1 MVDLEVRHT
10 EQYGRGLYTRGKI
23 SCGMEARV
31 VTGVWSS
38 HEIILVVVRVARE
51 HGTVE
56 STVRET
62 TGCNTKQNARELQPS
77 SHTFQLQPSSHTFQQ
92 TRCGLLSELFKRI
105 AGRTWNPYVQAVK
118 DSLGVIA
125 KEQVA
130 EQLLGVKALLR
141 EDFDGGHAYDV
152 LCKLI
157 CNTFSI
163 CDGEMVAIG
172 AGVYI
177 QCSQLNHS
185 CDPNC
190 VALFAGK
197 TLTVRAIKDIPA
209 GDQMLISYVDLVDS
223 CLDRR
228 SQLKKVYGFVCV
240 CVRCLV
246 EEREDKETA
255 EVMKEL
261 EYRKSLKATR
271 DWKGIVGCHQLSPH
285 CTVVTAIR
293 ESELM
298 CEAQL
303 ELGMWKHA
311 ANTASTLVDLYRRWL
326 FQYHPLIGLTLMKL
340 GKLQRVEGTM
350 QQLKA
355 SITPLTQ
362 AVHCLGVSHGPTHPL
377 TREAQEM
384 LMDSDSELMN
394 RSSVPLA
401 DNH

>member
-1 MVDLEVRHT
+1 MVLWNQLSGSVMHLTMCSDHV
-10 EQYGRGLYTRGKI
+10 
-23 SCGMEARV
+23 CARQRNDWLQHKAECQGIAAIQPHV
-31 VTGVWSS
+31 PIAAIQPHVPTDTMR
-38 HEIILVVVRVARE
+38 LVVRALQKNVR
-51 HGTVE
+51 
-56 STVRET
+56 SD
-62 TGCNTKQNARELQPS
+62 
-77 SHTFQLQPSSHTFQQ
+77 
-92 TRCGLLSELFKRI
+92 
-105 AGRTWNPYVQAVK
+105 VK

-271 DWKGIVGCHQLSPH
+271 GMIENRAVWPLKDLGC
-285 CTVVTAIR
+285 
-293 ESELM
+293 
-298 CEAQL
+298 
-303 ELGMWKHA
+303 
-311 ANTASTLVDLYRRWL
+311 
-326 FQYHPLIGLTLMKL
+326 GL
-340 GKLQRVEGTM
+340 
-350 QQLKA
+350 
-355 SITPLTQ
+355 
-362 AVHCLGVSHGPTHPL
+362 
-377 TREAQEM
+377 
-384 LMDSDSELMN
+384 
-394 RSSVPLA
+394 
-401 DNH
+401 